1 MYVILMILLDFILVI
16 YEYIVRISEEKKVSS
31 RWQQYSD
38 RVVKDIFRIQ
48 FSNVLLL
55 LFSWIFPVLNCHL
68 SFKKKKIA
76 FKSAVNQVPMLYHL
90 FYSTFFIEMRRST

>member
-38 RVVKDIFRIQ
+38 RVVKDIFSHTV
-48 FSNVLLL
+48 F
-55 LFSWIFPVLNCHL
+55 
-68 SFKKKKIA
+68 
-76 FKSAVNQVPMLYHL
+76 
-90 FYSTFFIEMRRST
+90 